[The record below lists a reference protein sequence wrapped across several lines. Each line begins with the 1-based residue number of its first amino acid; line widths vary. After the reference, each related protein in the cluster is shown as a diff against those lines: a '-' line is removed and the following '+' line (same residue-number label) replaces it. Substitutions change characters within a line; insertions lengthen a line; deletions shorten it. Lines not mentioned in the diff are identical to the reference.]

1 MAAPGEIIL
10 DTTLPGAT
18 RRRVWAHPDV
28 SSHSLVVLTA
38 TRLYLAPLSGAPKAE
53 LVAAIENGGNLDEL
67 LGPLAVVVELI
78 AVRRLRL
85 DLLRNVLT
93 GEYVDG
99 GLGTSGLAVVFATPE
114 AADMCFTKFWRRL
127 GDGYRLQPYQRDP
140 WALARPPLLLLL
152 GSLLGTAVLA
162 LTLSVFEDAGSARAA
177 ALREDDPRVPFLRPE
192 PKGPLERLLDWRVV
206 CAAGGLVAGA
216 SQVWLYRR
224 FTQPP
229 QALEVTRD

>member
-1 MAAPGEIIL
+1 ML

-38 TRLYLAPLSGAPKAE
+38 TRLYLAPLAGAPRAE
-53 LVAAIENGGNLDEL
+53 LVAAIENGGNLEEL

-85 DLLRNVLT
+85 DLLRNTLT
-93 GEYVDG
+93 AEYVSG
-99 GLGTSGLAVVFATPE
+99 GLGTSGLTVVFATSE

-152 GSLLGTAVLA
+152 GALLTTAALA
-162 LTLSVFEDAGSARAA
+162 LALSAFEDAGPARAA
-177 ALREDDPRVPFLRPE
+177 ALRENDPGAGVLRPE
-192 PKGPLERLLDWRVV
+192 PKGALERLLDWRVV
-206 CAAGGLVAGA
+206 CAGGGLVAGA

-229 QALEVTRD
+229 QALEVMRD